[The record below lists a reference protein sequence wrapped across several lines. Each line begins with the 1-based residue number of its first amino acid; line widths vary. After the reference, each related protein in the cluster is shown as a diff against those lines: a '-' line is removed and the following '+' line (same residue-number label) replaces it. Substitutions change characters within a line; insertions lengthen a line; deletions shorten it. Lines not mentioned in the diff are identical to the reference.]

1 MVKSGFEIQKHF
13 LMKLKQDKD
22 NLMFKLLV
30 AGWVLDL
37 MMAWNGTDEA
47 KVKFPISVWFN

>member
-37 MMAWNGTDEA
+37 MMA
-47 KVKFPISVWFN
+47 